1 MIITDGS
8 LILNVSEKAY
18 RVVYAPFGFKRVEE
32 FGEVVQ
38 KADTSFDHLF
48 EMSKEQLAKV
58 NKSDIIAFLEQQ
70 EFEFDPNAKKDELI
84 KVVLG
89 EE

>member
-1 MIITDGS
+1 MKITDGS
-8 LILNVSEKAY
+8 IVLSVSDKAY
-18 RVVYAPFGFKRVEE
+18 RVVYAPFGFKRVEDA
-32 FGEVVQ
+32 GEVVQ
-38 KADTSFDHLF
+38 ETDAPFDLF
-48 EMSKEQLAKV
+48 EMSKEQLTKV

>member
-8 LILNVSEKAY
+8 IILNVSEKAY
-18 RVVYAPFGFKRVEE
+18 RVVYAPFGFKRVEDAE
-32 FGEVVQ
+32 EVAHE
-38 KADTSFDHLF
+38 ADAPFDLF
-48 EMSKEQLAKV
+48 EMTKEQLAKV

-70 EFEFDPNAKKDELI
+70 EFEFDPTAKKDELI

>member
-1 MIITDGS
+1 MARQS
-8 LILNVSEKAY
+8 
-18 RVVYAPFGFKRVEE
+18 P
-32 FGEVVQ
+32 
-38 KADTSFDHLF
+38 
-48 EMSKEQLAKV
+48 KEQLTKV

>member
-1 MIITDGS
+1 MKITNGS
-8 LILNVSEKAY
+8 KTIDVTEKAY
-18 RVVYAPFGFKRVEE
+18 RVVYAPFGFKRVEDT
-32 FGEVVQ
+32 GEAVQ
-38 KADTSFDHLF
+38 EAAVPVDLFD
-48 EMSKEQLAKV
+48 MTKEQLNKV

-70 EFEFDPNAKKDELI
+70 GFEFDSSAKKEDLI

>member
-18 RVVYAPFGFKRVEE
+18 RVVYAPFGFKRLED
-32 FGEVVQ
+32 
-38 KADTSFDHLF
+38 ADKVAQEADAPFDLF
-48 EMSKEQLAKV
+48 EMSKEQLNKV

>member
-1 MIITDGS
+1 MKITDGS
-8 LILNVSEKAY
+8 IVLSVSDKAY

-32 FGEVVQ
+32 AGEVAQ
-38 KADTSFDHLF
+38 ETDAPFDLF
-48 EMSKEQLAKV
+48 EMSKEQLNKV

>member
-1 MIITDGS
+1 MKITDGS
-8 LILNVSEKAY
+8 IVLSVSDKAY

-32 FGEVVQ
+32 SEEVAQ
-38 KADTSFDHLF
+38 ETDAPFDLF
-48 EMSKEQLAKV
+48 EMSKEQLTKV

>member
-1 MIITDGS
+1 MKITDGS
-8 LILNVSEKAY
+8 IVLSVSDKAY
-18 RVVYAPFGFKRVEE
+18 RVVYAPFGFKRIEE
-32 FGEVVQ
+32 AGEVAQ

-48 EMSKEQLAKV
+48 EMSKERLAKV

-70 EFEFDPNAKKDELI
+70 GFEFDPSSKKEDLI

>member
-1 MIITDGS
+1 MKITDGS
-8 LILNVSEKAY
+8 IVLSVSDKAY

-32 FGEVVQ
+32 AGEVAQ
-38 KADTSFDHLF
+38 EADAPFDLF
-48 EMSKEQLAKV
+48 EMSKEQLNKV
-58 NKSDIIAFLEQQ
+58 NKSDIIAFLKQQ

>member
-18 RVVYAPFGFKRVEE
+18 RVVYAPFGFKRVEAAE
-32 FGEVVQ
+32 GVVQ
-38 KADTSFDHLF
+38 EAGAPFDLF
-48 EMSKEQLAKV
+48 EMSKEQLNKV

-70 EFEFDPNAKKDELI
+70 EFEFDPNAKKEDLI

>member
-18 RVVYAPFGFKRVEE
+18 RVVYAPFGFKRVEDTGKVAQE
-32 FGEVVQ
+32 
-38 KADTSFDHLF
+38 ADAPFDLF

>member
-1 MIITDGS
+1 MKITDGS
-8 LILNVSEKAY
+8 IVLSVSDKAY
-18 RVVYAPFGFKRVEE
+18 RVVYAPFGFKRVEDAE
-32 FGEVVQ
+32 GFAQEAV
-38 KADTSFDHLF
+38 APFDLF
-48 EMSKEQLAKV
+48 EMSKEQLNKV

>member
-18 RVVYAPFGFKRVEE
+18 RVVYAPLGFKRVEDA
-32 FGEVVQ
+32 GEVAQ
-38 KADTSFDHLF
+38 KTDTPFDHLF

-70 EFEFDPNAKKDELI
+70 GFEFDPSSKKEDLI